1 MVCMMMDV
9 THRVR
14 LLTCFA
20 LLLMVLLVVSGC
32 SAAPP
37 DIVEADIVGF
47 ALEGIWSETIGR
59 EGLPEPDRPL
69 DRLVAA
75 YNAADGA
82 RWRVDTTPSLF
93 VSIDLIGGMRLSLQF
108 SSQYPE
114 DGVLVLAWD
123 GESDEATEH
132 HIDSPDLLPA
142 VWELL
147 SDEQRQS
154 LKASEQR
161 PWLPE

>member
-1 MVCMMMDV
+1 MDV
-9 THRVR
+9 AHRVR
-14 LLTCFA
+14 LSLCCTPLLI
-20 LLLMVLLVVSGC
+20 LLLVLSGC
-32 SAAPP
+32 GAAPP
-37 DIVEADIVGF
+37 DIAEADIVAF
-47 ALEGIWSETIGR
+47 GIGGTPSETTGR
-59 EGLPEPDRPL
+59 EGLAEPDQTL

-93 VSIDLIGGMRLSLQF
+93 VSIDLVVGMRLSLQF

-114 DGVLVLAWD
+114 DGVLVLVWD
-123 GESDEATEH
+123 GESEGATEYH
-132 HIDSPDLLPA
+132 VDSPDLLPA

-147 SDEQRQS
+147 SEEQRQW
-154 LKASEQR
+154 LKAQEHR